1 MAFTKQEKEQIVER
15 YRERLAKSEAIFV
28 LSYEKMRMPEVN
40 VARARLR
47 EAGAELHIVKNRL
60 FKRVLDEYGYSYD
73 DSFWE
78 GNNAVVFAP
87 EDAPATAKFV
97 ADIAKENASF
107 AIRGGYLDKA
117 FLDAKRVAA
126 LAELP
131 TLPVMRAMLL
141 GTILAPA
148 SKLVRTIAEPARGLA
163 AVIRANSEK
172 QPVAA

>member
-15 YRERLAKSEAIFV
+15 YRERLAKSDAIFV

-40 VARARLR
+40 AARARLR

-87 EDAPATAKFV
+87 EDAPATAKIV

-117 FLDAKRVAA
+117 LLDAKRVAA